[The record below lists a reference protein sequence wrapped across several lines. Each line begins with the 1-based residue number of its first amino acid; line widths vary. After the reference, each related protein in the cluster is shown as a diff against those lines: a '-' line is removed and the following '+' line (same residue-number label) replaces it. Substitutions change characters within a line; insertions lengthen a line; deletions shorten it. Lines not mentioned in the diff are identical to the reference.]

1 MEENINLP
9 QFTLFSSFQ
18 SLVWKT
24 KTLRNTV
31 KILTMLH
38 LVRWI
43 CIYIPKFYIS
53 EPYKTYLTLPK
64 PVFFLLCKTSLLIL
78 SVFSSVCLFQKHC
91 SRQNTC
97 RIRVFVGTFMQVY
110 MFLLIGVF
118 LSIFI
123 CFIGMYRDNF
133 CVQIDLYII
142 QFSIWKN

>member
-1 MEENINLP
+1 MEENISLP

-43 CIYIPKFYIS
+43 CIYIRKFYIS
-53 EPYKTYLTLPK
+53 EPYKTYLTLQK
-64 PVFFLLCKTSLLIL
+64 PVFFLLCKAWLLIL
-78 SVFSSVCLFQKHC
+78 FVFFSSVCLFQKYC

-97 RIRVFVGTFMQVY
+97 KCHNVQNQVICRYIYTCIYVFINRVFFK
-110 MFLLIGVF
+110 
-118 LSIFI
+118 
-123 CFIGMYRDNF
+123 
-133 CVQIDLYII
+133 YIYL
-142 QFSIWKN
+142 FYSNV